1 MSSVP
6 RVPTESEFA
15 ASATSASATAPA
27 SAFADASSAAASS
40 AAAGGRAYSIV
51 LAAHGSRD
59 PAAVKEVEALLELM
73 RKRAPGRSITH
84 GFLEFALPT
93 IDEGV
98 RAAIEAGAARIVM
111 LPALLLAAT
120 HAKNDMPGELAVLKR
135 DFPGVE
141 FHFGAPMD
149 LHPLLLR
156 LAQQRIIEAET
167 SSQRIVKRSDSCL
180 VVVGRGTTDPDA
192 NSEVSKLARMLEEG
206 LGFGASFVC
215 YSGTA
220 EPGLAQGLNRAA
232 RLGCERMVV
241 FPYFLFD
248 GVLVKRIYAAADE
261 LRARYP
267 ELEVLEAGYLGAH
280 DDVAAVFLERAQ
292 EGLDGRANMNCSLC
306 KYRVQIVGF
315 EEEVGAPQQPHHMQ
329 VRGAALGLAAGTSQ
343 AAQEG
348 GGLGP
353 SRGAAQEGGGLDPSR
368 GAAQEGG
375 GLGPSRVA
383 AQEGGGL
390 RASRQ
395 SAREGGGL
403 DPSRGSAP
411 VEWRRYEPHP
421 IEAESFRIIEAG
433 RDWSGMPEGQRRVA
447 QRLVHTSGD
456 FNIVDELF
464 FSAGSVEIGVRA
476 LLRCRRIVTDV
487 TMVASGLK
495 RSLLQ
500 QLDIDVW
507 CGVHDRETHMLS
519 ENAGITR
526 SAAGMRRAWEKWGND
541 IVLAIG
547 DAPTAIAETTR
558 LVRELGWRPQ
568 LVIGLPVGFVGT
580 RESKDELRRCLQV
593 PRITNSGTR
602 GGSPWAASVV
612 NAMMIGAVDY
622 LAGAWGL

>member
-1 MSSVP
+1 MI
-6 RVPTESEFA
+6 
-15 ASATSASATAPA
+15 
-27 SAFADASSAAASS
+27 
-40 AAAGGRAYSIV
+40 YSIV
-51 LAAHGSRD
+51 VAAHGSRD
-59 PAAVKEVEALLELM
+59 PAGVREVEALVALM
-73 RKRAPGRSITH
+73 QKRAPARSITL

-98 RAAIEAGAARIVM
+98 RAAIAAGAERVVM

-149 LHPLLLR
+149 LHPLMLR
-156 LAQQRIIEAET
+156 LAQQRIVEAEV
-167 SSQRIVKRSDSCL
+167 SSQRAVKRSESCL

-220 EPGLAQGLNRAA
+220 EPGLAEGLHRAA
-232 RLGCERMVV
+232 RLGFERMVV

-261 LRARYP
+261 LQARCP
-267 ELEVLEAGYLGAH
+267 ELEVLKAGYLGAH

-292 EGLDGRANMNCSLC
+292 EGMEGRANMNCSLC

-315 EEEVGAPQQPHHMQ
+315 EEQVGAPQQPHHMQ
-329 VRGAALGLAAGTSQ
+329 VRGLAGRQTVGAIASMAMIGPAGAPAAIGESAATKGS
-343 AAQEG
+343 
-348 GGLGP
+348 
-353 SRGAAQEGGGLDPSR
+353 GAVQ
-368 GAAQEGG
+368 
-375 GLGPSRVA
+375 
-383 AQEGGGL
+383 
-390 RASRQ
+390 
-395 SAREGGGL
+395 
-403 DPSRGSAP
+403 
-411 VEWRRYEPHP
+411 WRRYEPHP

-433 RDWSGMPEGQRRVA
+433 RDWSGMPEGLKRVA

-456 FNIVDELF
+456 FNVVDELF
-464 FSAGSVEIGVRA
+464 FSAGAVEIGVRA
-476 LLRCRRIVTDV
+476 LLRCRRVVTDV

-495 RSLLQ
+495 RALLQ

-526 SAAGMRRAWEKWGND
+526 SAAGIRRAWEKWGND

-558 LVRELGWRPQ
+558 LVREVGWRPQ

-580 RESKDELRRCLQV
+580 RESKDDLRRCLQV

-602 GGSPWAASVV
+602 GGSPWAASAV

-622 LAGAWGL
+622 LAGVWSL

>member
-1 MSSVP
+1 MS
-6 RVPTESEFA
+6 
-15 ASATSASATAPA
+15 
-27 SAFADASSAAASS
+27 
-40 AAAGGRAYSIV
+40 YSIV
-51 LAAHGSRD
+51 VAAHGSRD
-59 PAAVKEVEALLELM
+59 PAGVREVEALVALM
-73 RKRAPGRSITH
+73 KKRAPTRSIAL

-98 RAAIEAGAARIVM
+98 RAAIAAGAERVVM

-149 LHPLLLR
+149 LHPQMLR
-156 LAQQRIIEAET
+156 LAQQRIVEAET
-167 SSQRIVKRSDSCL
+167 SSQRAVKRSDSCL

-220 EPGLAQGLNRAA
+220 EPGLAEGLHRAA
-232 RLGCERMVV
+232 RLGFERMVV

-261 LRARYP
+261 LQARYP
-267 ELEVLEAGYLGAH
+267 ELEVLKAGYLGAH

-292 EGLDGRANMNCSLC
+292 EGMEGRANMNCSLC

-315 EEEVGAPQQPHHMQ
+315 EEQVGAPQQPHHMQ
-329 VRGAALGLAAGTSQ
+329 VRGLASKSAAAKESVP
-343 AAQEG
+343 AQ
-348 GGLGP
+348 
-353 SRGAAQEGGGLDPSR
+353 
-368 GAAQEGG
+368 
-375 GLGPSRVA
+375 
-383 AQEGGGL
+383 
-390 RASRQ
+390 
-395 SAREGGGL
+395 
-403 DPSRGSAP
+403 
-411 VEWRRYEPHP
+411 WRPYEPHP

-433 RDWSGMPEGQRRVA
+433 RDWSGMPEGIRRVA

-456 FNIVDELF
+456 FNVVDELF
-464 FSAGSVEIGVRA
+464 FSAGAVEIGVRA
-476 LLRCRRIVTDV
+476 LLRCRRVVTDV

-495 RSLLQ
+495 RALLQ

-526 SAAGMRRAWEKWGND
+526 SAAGIRRAWEKWGND

-558 LVRELGWRPQ
+558 LVREVGWRPQ

-580 RESKDELRRCLQV
+580 RESKDDLRRCLQI

-602 GGSPWAASVV
+602 GGSPWAASAV
-612 NAMMIGAVDY
+612 NAMMIGAVDH
-622 LAGAWGL
+622 LAGVWSL